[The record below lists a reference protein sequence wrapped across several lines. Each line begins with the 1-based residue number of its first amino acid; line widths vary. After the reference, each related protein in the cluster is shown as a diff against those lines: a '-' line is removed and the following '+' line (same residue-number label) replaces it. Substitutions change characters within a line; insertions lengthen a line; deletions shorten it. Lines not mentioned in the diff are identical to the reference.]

1 MIALKPAL
9 GFAVRPGLAN
19 PSGLSSHEPEVALR
33 RSWVRTPR
41 DGLRPVRRTTG
52 ACVVPRTLT
61 RSRGEVRHPTPG
73 ELRAVFVGDL
83 AKGRGREIFVKNIS
97 RKIRRRSAGPFK
109 THRAQLCLPM
119 VSHH

>member
-73 ELRAVFVGDL
+73 ELRAVLWAILRKVEAGKIQKKSGDRL
-83 AKGRGREIFVKNIS
+83 GRSKLTALSCVCPWSPITE
-97 RKIRRRSAGPFK
+97 P
-109 THRAQLCLPM
+109 P
-119 VSHH
+119 